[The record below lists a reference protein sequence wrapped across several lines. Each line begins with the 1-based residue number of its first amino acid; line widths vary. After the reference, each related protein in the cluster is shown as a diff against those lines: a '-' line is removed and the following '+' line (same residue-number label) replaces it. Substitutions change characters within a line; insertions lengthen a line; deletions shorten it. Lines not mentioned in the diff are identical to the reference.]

1 MIVSETIDKHFCEM
15 QKCFFYGH
23 LAMVFDVNI
32 PIKHNIKPFSELCH
46 DVYGRKIIRTT
57 QAYIDGRNVAD
68 ELNKAISIH
77 NANAVEID
85 YLDRYYRGDQ
95 PILYR
100 EKTVRPEVNNK
111 VVENLAQFIV
121 DTKTSYMAGEPIQY
135 VLHGTDEEKSE
146 QVKELNVIME
156 SEDKQYYDIELCRWR
171 SICGTGYRF
180 IGKNNNRKPL
190 LDEVDFYFAE
200 CDPRDTFVVYD
211 QEDNPA
217 FGCIIRKDENN
228 ADIYNVYTDGEY
240 FVIKD
245 GKVVASAPNGNGAI
259 PIIEYPNNAR
269 RLSDLEITI
278 AMTDEINKM
287 ASDRSNGIEQFV
299 SSWVKFVNCE
309 IDIDLFRQMRQEGAL
324 TVKSNNGAENKAD
337 VDVLTNELNQTESQV
352 AVSDLFEKLLIIQ
365 GLANRQTSSSG
376 DTKGAVELRNG
387 HFDAENRAE
396 LSEPIFKRA
405 ERKMLRIILNRL
417 RIKKNFT
424 LMPSDVEVKI
434 SRTKADNI
442 LTKTESLQMM
452 LTSGVNPARAIKT
465 VGIWSD
471 PEQVASESKQRMD
484 ILYPTDASE
493 VAVNGEV
500 GRTT

>member
-1 MIVSETIDKHFCEM
+1 MGFC
-15 QKCFFYGH
+15 
-23 LAMVFDVNI
+23 MVFNSVE
-32 PIKHNIKPFSELCH
+32 PIKHNIIPFSELCH

-57 QAYIDGRNVAD
+57 LTQVTKDNIVDDLDNAIGVHNRNK
-68 ELNKAISIH
+68 E
-77 NANAVEID
+77 EID

-100 EKTVRPEVNNK
+100 EKKVRPEVNNK

-121 DTKTSYMAGEPIQY
+121 DTKTAYMAGEPIQY

-146 QVKELNVIME
+146 QVKQLNVLME
-156 SEDKQYYDIELCRWR
+156 SEDKQYYDIEICRWR
-171 SICGTGYRF
+171 SICGTAYRF
-180 IGKNNNRKPL
+180 IAKDDEKGQE
-190 LDEVDFYFAE
+190 LDEADFSFIE
-200 CDPRDTFVVYD
+200 CDPRETFVVYYQND
-211 QEDNPA
+211 KPA
-217 FGCIIRKDENN
+217 YGVIIRKDVDD
-228 ADIYNVYTDGEY
+228 ADIYNVYGNGFY
-240 FVIKD
+240 VLIKD
-245 GKVVASAPNGNGAI
+245 GKIISEGKNGNKGI

-269 RLSDLEITI
+269 RLSDIEITI
-278 AMTDEINKM
+278 TMTDEINKM

-299 SSWVKFVNCE
+299 QSWVKFINCE
-309 IDIDLFRQMRQEGAL
+309 IDEETFHKMRDNGAL
-324 TVKSNNGAENKAD
+324 VVKSNNGAENKAD
-337 VDVLTNELNQTESQV
+337 VDILTNELNQTESQV
-352 AVSDLFEKLLIIQ
+352 VVSDLFEMLLVIQ

-405 ERKMLRIILNRL
+405 ERQMLRIVLNRL
-417 RIKKNFT
+417 RIKKKFT

-452 LTSGVNPARAIKT
+452 LESGVNPARAIKT

-471 PEQVASESKQRMD
+471 PEQVAIESKDRMD
-484 ILYPTDASE
+484 ILYPTDPQAMEKPNE
-493 VAVNGEV
+493 VVEVVGNGEN
-500 GRTT
+500 

>member
-1 MIVSETIDKHFCEM
+1 MGFC
-15 QKCFFYGH
+15 
-23 LAMVFDVNI
+23 MVFDSI
-32 PIKHNIKPFSELCH
+32 EPIKHNTMSFSELCH

-57 QAYIDGRNVAD
+57 HNSITAENVLTDLLNALDVHDRNR
-68 ELNKAISIH
+68 K
-77 NANAVEID
+77 EID

-100 EKTVRPEVNNK
+100 EKKVRPEVNNK

-121 DTKTSYMAGEPIQY
+121 DTKTAYMAGEPIQY
-135 VLHGTDEEKSE
+135 VLHGTDEAKSE
-146 QVKELNVIME
+146 EIKRLNVLME

-171 SICGTGYRF
+171 SICGTAYRF
-180 IGKNNNRKPL
+180 IANDNGNGQE
-190 LDEVDFYFAE
+190 LDETDFSFIE
-200 CDPRDTFVVYD
+200 CDPRDTFVVYYQND
-211 QEDNPA
+211 RPA
-217 FGCIIRKDENN
+217 YGVIVRKDENN
-228 ADIYNVYTDGEY
+228 GDVYNVYGHGFY
-240 FVIKD
+240 VLVKD
-245 GKVVASAPNGNGAI
+245 GKIVESKPNGNNGI

-269 RLSDLEITI
+269 RLSDIEITI
-278 AMTDEINKM
+278 SMTDEINKM

-299 SSWVKFVNCE
+299 QSWVKFINCE
-309 IDIDLFRQMRQEGAL
+309 IDEETFHKMRDNGAL
-324 TVKSNNGAENKAD
+324 VVKSNNGAENKAD
-337 VDVLTNELNQTESQV
+337 VDILTSELNQTESQV
-352 AVSDLFEKLLIIQ
+352 VVSDLFEMLLVIQ

-405 ERKMLRIILNRL
+405 ERQMLRIILHRL
-417 RIKKNFT
+417 KVKQHFT

-452 LTSGVNPARAIKT
+452 LESGVNPARAIKT

-471 PEQVASESKQRMD
+471 PEQVASESKERMD
-484 ILYPTDASE
+484 ILYPTDPALMQKPDDVVE
-493 VAVNGEV
+493 VIGNGEN
-500 GRTT
+500 

>member
-1 MIVSETIDKHFCEM
+1 MSRSA
-15 QKCFFYGH
+15 FFVGN
-23 LAMVFDVNI
+23 LGMVFNVDI
-32 PIKHNIKPFSELCH
+32 PIKHNIMPFSDLCH

-57 QAYIDGRNVAD
+57 LTSVTAENIVDD
-68 ELNKAISIH
+68 LSSAIHIH

-100 EKTVRPEVNNK
+100 EKQVRPEVNNK

-121 DTKTSYMAGEPIQY
+121 DTKTAYMAGEPIQY
-135 VLHGTDEEKSE
+135 VLHGTDESKSE
-146 QVKELNVIME
+146 EVKQLNVIME

-180 IGKNNNRKPL
+180 IGKNTKKPL

-200 CDPRDTFVVYD
+200 CDPRATFVVYD

-217 FGCIIRKDENN
+217 YGVIIRKDENN
-228 ADIYNVYTDGEY
+228 ADIFNVYTNSEY

-245 GKVVASAPNGNGAI
+245 GKIVSKSINGNGAI
-259 PIIEYPNNAR
+259 PVIEYPNNAR
-269 RLSDLEITI
+269 RLSDIEITI
-278 AMTDEINKM
+278 SMTDEINKM

-337 VDVLTNELNQTESQV
+337 VDVLSQELNQTESQV
-352 AVSDLFEKLLIIQ
+352 AVSDLFEKLLIVQ

-387 HFDAENRAE
+387 HYDAENRAE
-396 LSEPIFKRA
+396 LSEPIFKRS
-405 ERKMLRIILNRL
+405 ERQMLRIILNRL
-417 RIKKNFT
+417 RIQQGFS
-424 LMPSDVEVKI
+424 LLPSDVEVKI

-452 LTSGVNPARAIKT
+452 LQSGVNPARAIKT
-465 VGIWSD
+465 AGIWSD
-471 PEQVASESKQRMD
+471 PEQVAIESKDRMD
-484 ILYPTDASE
+484 ILYPTEIKEE
-493 VAVNGEV
+493 VQIKNEVVDNGEEV
-500 GRTT
+500 GRTA